1 MKKVHCLK
9 RFVFLVMTLGLIT
22 TFTSCDDDNE
32 PKPNDPV
39 LTDVVGDYTGK
50 LQVVAPV
57 PTEKK
62 VKKLPKVRM

>member
-39 LTDVVGDYTGK
+39 LTVII
-50 LQVVAPV
+50 PV
-57 PTEKK
+57 NCK
-62 VKKLPKVRM
+62 